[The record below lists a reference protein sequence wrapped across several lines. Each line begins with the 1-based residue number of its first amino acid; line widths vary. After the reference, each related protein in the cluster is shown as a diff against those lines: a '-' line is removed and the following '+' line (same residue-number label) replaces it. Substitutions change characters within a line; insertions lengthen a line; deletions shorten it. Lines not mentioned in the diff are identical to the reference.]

1 VTSKN
6 KSLKV
11 KRNRSDLI
19 TIFAEKWLEYA
30 WAVKDWVY
38 TLLKRALSY
47 QPGKYKYSTDEK
59 VSQRID
65 KMFKGHH
72 DIPQPNLKKLR
83 AEAIKASHPILD
95 LLFTSSELSAIP
107 DIPECYD
114 FGSGK
119 FFKWSAEYHKIVMK
133 MFDRIEN
140 AKNKL
145 AFDEQKEQNEGVD
158 EEPPAIAKKEEP
170 DYLKYR
176 YRGWD
181 ILTFL
186 NEKAGHSSFY
196 IQINGRQKQKIE
208 YSPFLLLLFLAIK
221 LKENKDGWVEIDA
234 ADDIDVTV
242 LYSIRNAEDL
252 IYRLRERMAPYLRTV
267 NKEGFIEVEERNARL
282 STHPSRVQV
291 PHRKWLKN
299 TFEEVRDSLLKKR
312 EKKIGK

>member
-1 VTSKN
+1 MK
-6 KSLKV
+6 K
-11 KRNRSDLI
+11 NRSDLI

-30 WAVKDWVY
+30 WSVKNWVY
-38 TLLKRALSY
+38 TLLKKNISY
-47 QPGKYKYSTDEK
+47 QPGKHKYSTDEK
-59 VSQRID
+59 VSQRMD

-83 AEAIKASHPILD
+83 DEAIKASHPILD
-95 LLFTSSELSAIP
+95 LLFTSSELKVIP

-119 FFKWSAEYHKIVMK
+119 FFRWSAKYHKIVMK

-145 AFDEQKEQNEGVD
+145 AFGEHKEQNDGVNED
-158 EEPPAIAKKEEP
+158 IPPITKKEEP

-181 ILTFL
+181 ILSFL

-196 IQINGRQKQKIE
+196 IQIRGGQKQKIE
-208 YSPFLLLLFLAIK
+208 YGPFLLLVFLAIK
-221 LKENKDGWVEIDA
+221 LKEKKGGWVEIDA
-234 ADDIDVTV
+234 ADEIDVTV
-242 LYSIRNAEDL
+242 LYSIKNVEDL
-252 IYRLRERMAPYLRTV
+252 IYRLRGKLKPYLKTV
-267 NKEGFIEVEERNARL
+267 GSHDFIEVAGRKVRL
-282 STHPSRVQV
+282 STHPSRIHV

-299 TFEEVRDSLLKKR
+299 TYEEVKRALVKKR
-312 EKKIGK
+312 KRKGM